1 MVEQP
6 NAPAA
11 TAWRVS
17 AHVTAL
23 YPGTCSLSSPQ
34 YFGQRRPQAVG
45 RDSTIKTLASFHPS
59 NHRGGNWN
67 QNGFCDQAFP
77 AASNHNPKPSRS
89 AAVLHLLCL
98 PKALLSFKGT
108 ESRTKTPSAL
118 GRAAQAAQNIKPS
131 HQAGVSFPLRSAIHT
146 AGGQIDDSDYPSIL
160 SIDTLL

>member
-67 QNGFCDQAFP
+67 QTVFVIKLFRP
-77 AASNHNPKPSRS
+77 LLIIIPNHP
-89 AAVLHLLCL
+89 
-98 PKALLSFKGT
+98 ALL
-108 ESRTKTPSAL
+108 PSCIFCVCQKPFSPSKVRRVGPKHHQHL
-118 GRAAQAAQNIKPS
+118 VEQPKQHKNIKPS
-131 HQAGVSFPLRSAIHT
+131 PQAGVSFRLRSAIHT
-146 AGGQIDDSDYPSIL
+146 AGGQNRRLRLPVYPL
-160 SIDTLL
+160 N